1 MHITESLLVK
11 VWIMLPFFGRQHH
24 CRFHPSFSPIK
35 SNFQEFHKM
44 TSSDDKTMKVI
55 ENGFHHLYIES
66 DEVRKE
72 AISET
77 WDWIVKRV

>member
-1 MHITESLLVK
+1 
-11 VWIMLPFFGRQHH
+11 
-24 CRFHPSFSPIK
+24 
-35 SNFQEFHKM
+35 M

-77 WDWIVKRV
+77 WDWIVKRVWKNENQIANLVYFSYKTYFTYIIVFYIFNKYNLY